1 MSERLPSARPAQS
14 AAQSISTQMVQ
25 LIARYSGRGPTK
37 ARTTLNTN
45 LVVVVFSDVMT
56 KAEHTLASAGQADD
70 VRATRLRF
78 QEIVRDEAREIVE
91 LATGRSVRSIL
102 ADIDPDANTAVQAF
116 VLDEI
121 AETGE
126 VDVAEA
132 TAA

>member
-25 LIARYSGRGPTK
+25 LIARYSGRGPTR
-37 ARTTLNTN
+37 ARTTLNSN
-45 LVVVVFSDVMT
+45 LVAVVFSDVMT
-56 KAEHTLASAGQADD
+56 KAEQTLTSAGQVDD

-91 LATGRSVRSIL
+91 VATGRSVQSVL
-102 ADIDPDANTAVQAF
+102 ADIDPENNTAVQVF
-116 VLDEI
+116 ILDEI
-121 AETGE
+121 EETGE
-126 VDVAEA
+126 VDIAEA

>member
-1 MSERLPSARPAQS
+1 MSERLPAARPAQS

-25 LIARYSGRGPTK
+25 LLARYSGRGPTR

-45 LVVVVFSDVMT
+45 LVAVVFSDVMT
-56 KAEHTLASAGQADD
+56 KAEHTLTSAGQAAD

-91 LATGRSVRSIL
+91 VATGRSVQSVL
-102 ADIDPDANTAVQAF
+102 ADIDPENNTAVQVF

-121 AETGE
+121 DETGE

-132 TAA
+132 EAA

>member
-25 LIARYSGRGPTK
+25 LIARYSGRGPTR
-37 ARTTLNTN
+37 ARTTLNSN

-56 KAEHTLASAGQADD
+56 KAEQTLTAAGQVDD

-91 LATGRSVRSIL
+91 VATGRSVQSVL
-102 ADIDPDANTAVQAF
+102 ADIDPENNTAVQVF
-116 VLDEI
+116 ILDEI
-121 AETGE
+121 EETGE
-126 VDVAEA
+126 VDIAEA